1 MNLSAAPPVSG
12 GMIKSLLI
20 VALTTLSPCMAQ
32 PPASNAADAY
42 RAAWAK
48 VDQDVNMA
56 SAHISFKADGPALEK
71 GSPFGSL
78 AEAIA
83 VLEKHK
89 GIAEALVAA
98 AGAKTCDF
106 GYRFDPKK
114 PAAGGALQE
123 VGTLRSAARLLKS
136 DAARLWGAG
145 DKDGAVAR
153 VEALY
158 RMVGHLSDEPVVVV
172 SLVGAAVL
180 DLALVTTKT
189 MVAGGLTDAQKARL
203 LAAIDALDR
212 MDPAGFEQ
220 AKAAEKTSD
229 PQVVAKMDSTR
240 LKVTSEVARVRRLL
254 GAP

>member
-1 MNLSAAPPVSG
+1 
-12 GMIKSLLI
+12 MIKSLLI
-20 VALTTLSPCMAQ
+20 VALLALSPCTAQ
-32 PPASNAADAY
+32 PTQPAANAADAY

-56 SAHISFKADGPALEK
+56 SAHVLFRAEGPALEE
-71 GSPFGSL
+71 GSPYGSL

-106 GYRFDPKK
+106 RYRFDPKN
-114 PAAGGALQE
+114 PEEGAAIHELGK
-123 VGTLRSAARLLKS
+123 LRSGARLLKS

-145 DKDGAVAR
+145 DKDAAVAR

-158 RMVGHLSDEPVVVV
+158 RMVGQLSDEPVVVV
-172 SLVGAAVL
+172 SLIGGAVL

-189 MVAGGLTDAQKARL
+189 MVEGGLTDAQKARL

-212 MDPAGFEQ
+212 KDPAGFEQ
-220 AKAAEKTSD
+220 AKAAEKTRD
-229 PQVVAKMDSTR
+229 PQIVAKMDSTR
-240 LKVTSEVARVRRLL
+240 LKTTSEVARVRRQL